1 MKAMNVERE
10 EAQARLSQ
18 ADGNIKC
25 AIVMKE
31 TGATRGAAMA
41 ALEKAQGF
49 TRRAIE
55 ALG

>member
-1 MKAMNVERE
+1 
-10 EAQARLSQ
+10 
-18 ADGNIKC
+18 
-25 AIVMKE
+25 MKE
-31 TGATRGAAMA
+31 TGANRDAAMT